1 MAIQRIVHAEEAHDE
16 SETKTEQQLR
26 PQSFEHYIGQE
37 RLKKTLQISIEAAKT
52 RSEPVDH
59 VLLFGPPGL
68 GKTTMAHVIANEMGT
83 QIRATSGVAIERA
96 GDLASILTNL
106 QPNDILFIDE
116 IHRLQKTIEE
126 YLYPAME
133 DFKLDIVIDQGANA
147 RSVNLPLPRFTLIGA
162 TTRSGLIS
170 APLRSRFGLSCRL
183 DYYEQKELTLIIKRA
198 ARLLN
203 VEIDD
208 LGAVEI
214 ALRSRGTPRVA
225 NNLLRWTRD
234 YALVKA
240 DGSITSPVAIQALAM
255 LEIDEDGLDEMD
267 KRILESIIFKF
278 SGGPVGLSSLA
289 VSVSEDPGTIEDVY
303 EPYLIM
309 KGFIKRTPTGR
320 MANPKAFQ
328 KLGVAPP
335 KSNGQLF

>member
-116 IHRLQKTIEE
+116 IHRLPKQVAEV
-126 YLYPAME
+126 LYGAME
-133 DFKLDIVIDQGANA
+133 DFNLDIVVGKGTTAK
-147 RSVNLPLPRFTLIGA
+147 NLRLELPKFTLIGA
-162 TTRSGLIS
+162 TTRTGSLASPFRDRFGIVHRLEFYSPEEIERVVQRT
-170 APLRSRFGLSCRL
+170 AKIMKLKLEPKAAKALADRSR
-183 DYYEQKELTLIIKRA
+183 LTPRIA
-198 ARLLN
+198 NRLLRR
-203 VEIDD
+203 
-208 LGAVEI
+208 A
-214 ALRSRGTPRVA
+214 
-225 NNLLRWTRD
+225 RD
-234 YALVKA
+234 YATVN
-240 DGSITSPVAIQALAM
+240 GNGTITEELAEKVFEH
-255 LEIDEDGLDEMD
+255 LQIDSMGLDVTDRELL
-267 KRILESIIFKF
+267 KIIIKNYK
-278 SGGPVGLSSLA
+278 GGPVGVETIGAILSEERS
-289 VSVSEDPGTIEDVY
+289 TIEDYY
-303 EPYLIM
+303 EPFLMQI
-309 KGFIKRTPTGR
+309 GLLERTPRGR
-320 MANPKAFQ
+320 KTTQAALTHLGYNNQ
-328 KLGVAPP
+328 GKLI
-335 KSNGQLF
+335 